1 MTASHTQRQAP
12 PWYRQFWPWFLLA
25 LPATAVAA
33 GIATLIIAASDPD
46 GLVVDDYYKE
56 GLAINQ
62 ALERDRQAQALGL
75 SGLAR
80 LDPAAGRIV
89 VTLNGS
95 GAVARDDAPA
105 RPTIAGAPRSTS
117 SRRAAGTCSWNRPG
131 AAGASPG
138 GSPCPTSNR
147 PCCSRIWTEA
157 EKPEQLIAA
166 AEVRGRHGNETASQ
180 SAGPVPAG

>member
-12 PWYRQFWPWFLLA
+12 PWYRQFWPWFLIA

-95 GAVARDDAPA
+95 GAVARDDALELRLVHPT
-105 RPTIAGAPRSTS
+105 RPHLDRTLQLTREADDRWSAALDVIA
-117 SRRAAGTCSWNRPG
+117 PG
-131 AAGASPG
+131 RWHVQLESPG
-138 GSPCPTSNR
+138 GSW
-147 PCCSRIWTEA
+147 RIA
-157 EKPEQLIAA
+157 
-166 AEVRGRHGNETASQ
+166 GRLALPDQQQALLQPNMD
-180 SAGPVPAG
+180 